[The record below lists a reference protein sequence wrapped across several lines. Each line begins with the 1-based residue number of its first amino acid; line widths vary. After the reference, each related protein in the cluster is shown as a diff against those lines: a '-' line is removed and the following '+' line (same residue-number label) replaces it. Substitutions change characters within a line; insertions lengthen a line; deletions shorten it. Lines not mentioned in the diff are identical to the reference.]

1 MELCRSQFSLHLWE
15 DVQILE
21 DEPLRFLANKPKA
34 VEEEDE
40 VILMI
45 ILQLY
50 SSERNKVQS
59 IPKYSHKLRNGTM
72 QVTVFTAFVGRC
84 ADSGR

>member
-1 MELCRSQFSLHLWE
+1 M
-15 DVQILE
+15 QILK
-21 DEPLRFLANKPKA
+21 DEPLRFMANKPKA
-34 VEEEDE
+34 VGKEDE

-45 ILQLY
+45 ILELY
-50 SSERNKVQS
+50 SIERNKVQS
-59 IPKYSHKLRNGTM
+59 LRKYSHKLRNGTM

>member
-1 MELCRSQFSLHLWE
+1 M
-15 DVQILE
+15 QILK

-34 VEEEDE
+34 VGEEDE
-40 VILMI
+40 VILI

>member
-1 MELCRSQFSLHLWE
+1 M
-15 DVQILE
+15 QILK
-21 DEPLRFLANKPKA
+21 DEPLGFMANKPKA

-45 ILQLY
+45 ILELY
-50 SSERNKVQS
+50 SIERNKVQS
-59 IPKYSHKLRNGTM
+59 LRKYSHKLRNGTM

>member
-1 MELCRSQFSLHLWE
+1 M
-15 DVQILE
+15 QILK
-21 DEPLRFLANKPKA
+21 DEPLRFLTNKPKA

>member
-1 MELCRSQFSLHLWE
+1 
-15 DVQILE
+15 
-21 DEPLRFLANKPKA
+21 
-34 VEEEDE
+34 
-40 VILMI
+40 MI

-59 IPKYSHKLRNGTM
+59 IPKYSHILRNGTM

>member
-1 MELCRSQFSLHLWE
+1 M
-15 DVQILE
+15 
-21 DEPLRFLANKPKA
+21 ANKPKA
-34 VEEEDE
+34 VGKEDE

-50 SSERNKVQS
+50 SIERNKVQS
-59 IPKYSHKLRNGTM
+59 LRKYSHKLRNGTM